1 MLSDV
6 DELRRFKDL
15 LTKSRDELISLG
27 LSEFAVDDFY
37 EVFVDVSRP
46 RISESPSA
54 ASRVI
59 MSSPASSS
67 CVRLIKSGF
76 YLQVLRRLEEKPTV
90 AELHSI
96 FNDRALSEYVV
107 VYLRLLTSGQ
117 LQKESDFF
125 GAFIEGSRTLK
136 DFCKQEVEP
145 MYKESDHIH
154 IIGLTRCLSTGVR
167 VLYMDRASTD
177 GKVIQH
183 TFPDDAT
190 PR

>member
-1 MLSDV
+1 M
-6 DELRRFKDL
+6 R
-15 LTKSRDELISLG
+15 
-27 LSEFAVDDFY
+27 
-37 EVFVDVSRP
+37 VF
-46 RISESPSA
+46 
-54 ASRVI
+54 
-59 MSSPASSS
+59 
-67 CVRLIKSGF
+67 CV
-76 YLQVLRRLEEKPTV
+76 QVLRRLEEKPTIQ
-90 AELHSI
+90 ELYSI

-117 LQKESDFF
+117 LQKECDFF
-125 GAFIEGSRTLK
+125 GAFIEGGRTLK